1 MADKKISQLTGA
13 TTPVAGTEVLPIV
26 QGGNTVKVS
35 IANLTAGRSISSAGA
50 SLDGAV
56 TINDSGADVDMRV
69 EGDTDANLLFADAST
84 DRIGI
89 GTNSPAYK
97 LDVTAAGASTA
108 ANVFSMTR
116 ITGADAVANDL
127 TLVGPNTSQVR
138 VKFGDPDDATVGEIG
153 YDNATNS
160 MRVVTNGNQVAR
172 FDSSGNFGLTS
183 STLSAWSGR
192 TAIQIPDSGYV
203 VASGANLLVG
213 SNVYFNGT
221 NRTYIST
228 AAAAD
233 YRQINGEHRWE
244 SAASGTADTTISFST
259 TMTLTA
265 AGNLGIGTAT
275 PGQKLEV
282 AGNLRFS
289 GSQVGTKIQPR
300 QTGIEVT
307 TSATTIID
315 DAGGFGSV
323 VVVNGEAG
331 GDRFCDLLFASTAAS
346 PTVISSFAA
355 FGSPAARTYTR
366 SGGALQLAMASGTY
380 TVWALALGY

>member
-56 TINDSGADVDMRV
+56 TINDSGADVDFRV
-69 EGDTDANLLFADAST
+69 EGDADPSLLFADAST

-108 ANVFSMTR
+108 ANVFSMAR

-138 VKFGDPDDATVGEIG
+138 VKFGDPDNATVGEIG

-160 MRVVTNGNQVAR
+160 LRFLTNGNQVGV
-172 FDSSGNFGLTS
+172 FESSGRLTVES
-183 STLSAWSGR
+183 SATFNESG
-192 TAIQIPDSGYV
+192 ADSDFRVEGDTD
-203 VASGANLLVG
+203 ANLLFIDASTDRVG
-213 SNVYFNGT
+213 FGT
-221 NRTYIST
+221 N
-228 AAAAD
+228 
-233 YRQINGEHRWE
+233 
-244 SAASGTADTTISFST
+244 
-259 TMTLTA
+259 
-265 AGNLGIGTAT
+265 T
-275 PGQKLEV
+275 PQQKVEV

-300 QTGIEVT
+300 QTAISVT
-307 TSATTIID
+307 TSATTIVD
-315 DAGGFGSV
+315 DAGGYGSV
-323 VVVNGEAG
+323 VIVNGEAG

-346 PTVISSFAA
+346 PTVIASFAA

-366 SGGALQLAMASGTY
+366 NGGALELAMASGTY
-380 TVWALALGY
+380 GVWALVLGY

>member
-56 TINDSGADVDMRV
+56 TINDSGADVDFRV

-108 ANVFSMTR
+108 ANVFSMAR

-192 TAIQIPDSGYV
+192 TAIQIPDSSYV

-244 SAASGTADTTISFST
+244 SAASGTANTTISFST

-265 AGNLGIGTAT
+265 AGDLGIGTAT

-300 QTGIEVT
+300 QTGISVT

-315 DAGGFGSV
+315 DAGGYGSV

-380 TVWALALGY
+380 NVWALVLGY